1 MANIGAMK
9 WLAILISLVYF
20 LLPQDLIPDFLL
32 GWGWLDDI
40 LLIYLIWYYYR
51 RFSGVFSS
59 RGGVHSSGYQ
69 DYSTREETRGH
80 QDNYSN
86 TTGATHSPP
95 PDPYAV
101 LGLQPGASQEEIKRA
116 YRKLALQFHP
126 DKMAHLGEEF
136 QALAEKRFKEI
147 QEAYR
152 QLTGE

>member
-1 MANIGAMK
+1 MVGNSDIPGLFSPAPGSDTRF
-9 WLAILISLVYF
+9 LTGLGLVGRHITDLSDLV
-20 LLPQDLIPDFLL
+20 LLPAFFRSVFIP
-32 GWGWLDDI
+32 
-40 LLIYLIWYYYR
+40 R
-51 RFSGVFSS
+51 RRTLQRLPG
-59 RGGVHSSGYQ
+59 
-69 DYSTREETRGH
+69 YSTREETRGH